1 MVKHLFKVFVVTM
14 FLVLSSGLK
23 AQVTTAGISGIVI
36 DEQTK
41 ETLIGVN
48 VVVTHVPTG
57 TVYGAATNAK
67 GHYSIQGLRPGGPYT
82 VKASYIGF
90 QTKVFEN
97 LNLGLGEDYDLKIWL
112 KDDSKTLDQVVVT
125 ADRNSSFNAQ
135 RTGAASSFNRKAIE
149 NTPSISRSIF
159 DIASL
164 TPQANTSGSGT
175 SFAGASNKYNSFQID
190 GTVSNDVFGLTATGT
205 NGGLAGANP
214 ISLEAIDAVQVV
226 IAPFDVRQSGFTG
239 GGINAITK
247 SGTNVVHG
255 SVYGFYNDQNM
266 HGTTPGKLKE
276 GQKRE
281 KMDKTQDRT
290 VGFTIGAPI
299 VKDKLFLFVN
309 GEYADN
315 QYPLSYTVGDGS
327 RITKEEA
334 EAVKQKIMSITNN
347 NYDGGGYGAYTV
359 PTKSYK
365 ALARL
370 DWNVAQGHRLTL
382 RYSLLRANK
391 VNLSNSSNNLKFN
404 NSGHDFVN
412 TTHSLVAEMN
422 SRFNDKL
429 TNEFRFGYNRVRDDR
444 NYMGEPFP
452 WVTINFSDNRSIS
465 FGSEEYATANRLKQ
479 DMFSITDNLTYNIGN
494 HKLVFGT
501 NNEIFNVGNLFI
513 RQMFGS
519 YTYNSLENF
528 LSIGTA
534 NEVKPDKFNHTFV
547 RDEVEGGPLW
557 WANMYAAQLGFYAQD
572 EWSATRNLKLTYGLR
587 VDVPLF
593 FNKPTTNPNF
603 NKEDKVKELGL
614 RNDYMPKSAP
624 LFSPRVGFRYAI
636 DENSK
641 YILRGGTGLFTGRIP
656 FVWLV
661 NSIAKTGMELNDMY
675 IDAKGF
681 KSPEY
686 ANFKFNKD
694 PHSQLKAGD
703 GSSPEVNLVRNDF
716 KFPQVLRSNLALDMV
731 LPYGIKATI
740 EGMFSKNF
748 NDVRY
753 SNIWYQPSS
762 TKFLKEGDLSRPV
775 FEKVNKKYYNVIL
788 LGNSSK
794 GYSYNITGQ
803 LSKEFDFGLFASLAY
818 TYGHSYT
825 TNGGGSSQ
833 AASNW
838 GYNAQYY
845 GDTQDDL
852 SFAPHDLGHR
862 IVANISYRKEYA
874 KHFAT
879 TIGLI
884 YNGQSGSPFSVL
896 VYSDVNEDGYGKNK
910 ANDLAFLPTN
920 KQMKDMKMPQNEQEV
935 LNRFIS
941 DNDLEKYKGSYIA
954 RNAVRTPFT
963 NNIDL
968 HFAQE
973 FFFNIGGRRHTIEF
987 NADIVN
993 LANMFNRNWGI
1004 KYFVKNGST
1013 ALFDYKDAKDK
1024 DGNKYQYYSFMQ
1036 KADQT
1041 AWDMSSTSS
1050 RWHAQIGLKYKF

>member
-164 TPQANTSGSGT
+164 TPQANTAGSGT

-190 GTVSNDVFGLTATGT
+190 GTVSNDVFGLSSTGT
-205 NGGLAGANP
+205 NGGKTGANP
-214 ISLEAIDAVQVV
+214 ISLEAIEAVQVV

-247 SGTNVVHG
+247 SGTNNIHG
-255 SVYGFYNDQNM
+255 SVYGFYNDENM
-266 HGTTPGKLKE
+266 YGTTPGKLRE
-276 GQKRE
+276 GQIRK
-281 KMDKTQDRT
+281 KVDKIQDRT
-290 VGFTIGAPI
+290 LGFTIGAPI

-309 GEYADN
+309 GEYSDSHS
-315 QYPLSYTVGDGS
+315 PLTYTVGNGS
-327 RITKEEA
+327 KITKEEA
-334 EAVKQKIMSITNN
+334 QKVQDKLQAITGG
-347 NYDGGGYGAYTV
+347 YDGGGFGAYTL

-365 ALARL
+365 ALTRL
-370 DWNVAQGHRLTL
+370 DWNIAQGHRFTL

-391 VNLSNSSNNLKFN
+391 VILGNSSDKLNFN
-404 NSGHDFVN
+404 NSGYDFIS
-412 TTHSLVAEMN
+412 TTHSIVAEMN

-429 TNEFRFGYNRVRDDR
+429 TNEFRFGYNRVRDDG
-444 NYMGEPFP
+444 NYMGKPFP
-452 WVTINFSDNRSIS
+452 WVSIQMGEKDRRSINI
-465 FGSEEYATANRLKQ
+465 GSSEYYTANRLRQ
-479 DMFSITDNLTYNIGN
+479 DMFSLTDNLTYNVGN

-501 NNEIFNVGNLFI
+501 NNEFFNVGNLFI

-519 YTYNSLENF
+519 YQYKSLDDF
-528 LSIGTA
+528 LSIGTE
-534 NEVKPDKFNHTFV
+534 NEKSPYKFNHTYV
-547 RDEVEGGPLW
+547 NDNVKGGPLW

-587 VDVPLF
+587 IDLPLF
-593 FNKPTTNPNF
+593 FNKPTENKDF
-603 NKEDKVKELGL
+603 NKEETVKNLGL
-614 RNDYMPKSAP
+614 KNDFMPRTIP
-624 LFSPRVGFRYAI
+624 LFSPRIGFRYNI
-636 DENSK
+636 DDESK

-661 NSIAKTGMELNDMY
+661 NSIAKTGVELNDVYMSKPK
-675 IDAKGF
+675 D
-681 KSPEY
+681 
-686 ANFKFNKD
+686 FKFEKD
-694 PHSQLKAGD
+694 PYKQLKSKGAA
-703 GSSPEVNLVRNDF
+703 PEVNLVRNDF
-716 KFPQVLRSNLALDMV
+716 KFPQVFRSNLALDMV

-740 EGMFSKNF
+740 EGMFSKNL

-753 SNIWYQPSS
+753 TNIWYQPVEQS
-762 TKFLKEGDLSRPV
+762 KFFKEGDLARPV
-775 FEKVNKKYYNVIL
+775 FGKVNDNYYNVIL

-838 GYNAQYY
+838 GYNPQFY

-862 IVANISYRKEYA
+862 VVANVSYRKEYA
-874 KHFAT
+874 KYFAT
-879 TIGLI
+879 TIGII
-884 YNGQSGSPFSVL
+884 YNGQSGSPFSVVVL
-896 VYSDVNEDGYGKNK
+896 SDLNSDGYGGPSK
-910 ANDLAFLPTN
+910 ANDLAFLPTDA
-920 KQMKDMKMPQNEQEV
+920 QMGTMKMPEGEQKV
-935 LNRFIS
+935 LKQFIK
-941 DNDLEKYKGSYIA
+941 DTGIEKYQGSYIP
-954 RNAVRTPFT
+954 RNALRTPFT

-973 FFFNIGGRRHTIEF
+973 FFFNIAGRKHTIEF

-993 LANMFNRNWGI
+993 LANMFNRNWGV
-1004 KYFVKNGST
+1004 KYYVAHGNSK
-1013 ALFDYKDAKDK
+1013 LFDYAKDK
-1024 DGNKYQYYSFMQ
+1024 NTKETYYSFLQ
-1036 KADQT
+1036 KADET
-1041 AWDMSSTSS
+1041 AWDMSDISS

>member
-23 AQVTTAGISGIVI
+23 AQVTTAGISGIVV

-82 VKASYIGF
+82 VKASYVGF
-90 QTKVFEN
+90 QTKVFED

-112 KDDSKTLDQVVVT
+112 KDDSKTLEQVVVT

-190 GTVSNDVFGLTATGT
+190 GTVSNDVFGLSSTGT
-205 NGGLAGANP
+205 NGGKTGANP

-266 HGTTPGKLKE
+266 YGTTPGKLKE
-276 GQKRE
+276 GQKRA
-281 KMDKTQDRT
+281 KVDKIQDRT
-290 VGFTIGAPI
+290 LGFTIGAPI

-309 GEYADN
+309 GEYADSHS
-315 QYPLSYTVGDGS
+315 PLTYTVGNGS
-327 RITKEEA
+327 KITKEEA

-347 NYDGGGYGAYTV
+347 KYDGGGYGAYML

-391 VNLSNSSNNLKFN
+391 VIFSNSSNQLNFN
-404 NSGHDFVN
+404 NCGYDFVS
-412 TTHSLVAEMN
+412 TTHSIVAEMN

-429 TNEFRFGYNRVRDDR
+429 TNEFRFGYNRVRDDG
-444 NYMGEPFP
+444 NYMGDPFP
-452 WVTINFSDNRSIS
+452 WINIQMSNNDKRYINV
-465 FGSEEYATANRLKQ
+465 GSSEFYTANRLKQ
-479 DMFSITDNLTYNIGN
+479 DMFSITDNLTYNIGD

-519 YTYNSLENF
+519 YQYKSLEDF
-528 LSIGTA
+528 LSIGTD
-534 NEVKPDKFNHTFV
+534 NEKKPFKFNHTFV
-547 RDEVEGGPLW
+547 RDGVEGGPLW

-593 FNKPTTNPNF
+593 FNKPTENKKF
-603 NKEDKVKELGL
+603 NEETTVKNLGL
-614 RNDYMPKSAP
+614 KNDYMPKSTP

-636 DENSK
+636 DEDSK

-681 KSPEY
+681 KSPKY
-686 ANFKFNKD
+686 ADFKFNKD
-694 PHSQLKAGD
+694 PYSQLKSGD
-703 GSSPEVNLVRNDF
+703 GSAPEVNLVRNDF
-716 KFPQVLRSNLALDMV
+716 KFPQVFRSNLALDMV

-753 SNIWYQPSS
+753 TNIWYQPSS
-762 TKFLKEGDLSRPV
+762 KVLKEGDLSRPI
-775 FEKVNKKYYNVIL
+775 FEKVNNNYYNVIL
-788 LGNSSK
+788 LSNSSK

-838 GYNAQYY
+838 GYNGQYY

-862 IVANISYRKEYA
+862 VVANISYRKEYA

-879 TIGLI
+879 TIGLV

-896 VYSDVNEDGYGKNK
+896 VLSDVNHDGYGNSK
-910 ANDLAFLPTN
+910 ANDLAFLPTDA
-920 KQMKDMKMPQNEQEV
+920 QMGTMKMPEGDQKV
-935 LNRFIS
+935 LKQFIK
-941 DNDLEKYKGSYIA
+941 DTGIEKYQGSYIA
-954 RNAVRTPFT
+954 RNALRTPFT

-1013 ALFDYKDAKDK
+1013 ALFDYKLTDK
-1024 DGNKYQYYSFMQ
+1024 DNEDSKYYSFLQ
-1036 KADQT
+1036 KENET
-1041 AWDMSSTSS
+1041 AWDMSNMAS